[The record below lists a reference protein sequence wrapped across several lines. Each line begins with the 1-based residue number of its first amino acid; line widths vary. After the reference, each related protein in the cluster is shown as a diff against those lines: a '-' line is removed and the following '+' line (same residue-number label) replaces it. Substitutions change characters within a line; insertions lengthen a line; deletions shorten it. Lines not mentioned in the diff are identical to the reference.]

1 MQRRELMPTIN
12 GNKVAEA
19 AGRSLMEYL
28 KSIGINTSYVAI
40 ELNGVILHRNEYDSV
55 MLKAEDVVEVVNF
68 VGGG

>member
-1 MQRRELMPTIN
+1 MPTIN

-19 AGRSLMEYL
+19 AGRNLMEYL

-55 MLKAEDVVEVVNF
+55 VLKAEDVVEVVNF